1 MLRAM
6 IVGYQYHATAHG
18 APRLVHPTRDSTMA
32 AGLSGRRS
40 VLGTFARVCALLV
53 TTSVAGRAQAVG
65 ASAVARRSDEPAGPL
80 IIATT
85 ISMAHAVRQLAA
97 NFVASHP
104 AVVPEVRIGGSVTIA
119 RAIASSAE
127 VPDVFISADDTV
139 IDAILVPRAAT
150 WSAGFA
156 RTSLVL
162 AYTGKSKYA
171 DEISTRNWTDVLT
184 MPDVHGARADPA
196 EDAAGYRALIFFQLA
211 ARFYLRPH
219 LTSMLE
225 HAMPVTDFGV
235 DERELEAKFAD
246 GTIDYMPI
254 YRASAAEH
262 ELEWLE
268 LPEPINLGDTAFAA
282 SYGAVHA
289 RIPSGSSATDSATI
303 FGAPILYGL
312 TVPRAAPHTE
322 TAIAFVQYVLSPAG
336 GDVLHNSGFDV
347 PTRPRLHGDP
357 PAGLTTAADP

>member
-1 MLRAM
+1 
-6 IVGYQYHATAHG
+6 
-18 APRLVHPTRDSTMA
+18 MA
-32 AGLSGRRS
+32 GGLSGRRS
-40 VLGTFARVCALLV
+40 VLGTFARVCALLI
-53 TTSVAGRAQAVG
+53 TASVVGRAQAVG
-65 ASAVARRSDEPAGPL
+65 TSTVAAGSDEPAGPL

-85 ISMAHAVRQLAA
+85 ISMAHALRQLAA
-97 NFVASHP
+97 NFVARHP
-104 AVVPEVRIGGSVTIA
+104 AVVPEVRIGGSVAVA

-127 VPDVFISADDTV
+127 VPDIFVSADDTV
-139 IDAILVPRAAT
+139 IDAILIPRAAT

-171 DEISTRNWTDVLT
+171 DEINTRNWTDVLT

-196 EDAAGYRALIFFQLA
+196 EDATGYRAIMFFELA

-219 LTSMLE
+219 LTSTLE
-225 HAMPVTDFGV
+225 HAMPVTDFGA
-235 DERELEAKFAD
+235 DERDLEAKFAD

-254 YRASAAEH
+254 YRASAADH

-268 LPEPINLGDTAFAA
+268 LPGSINLGDTAFAA
-282 SYGAVHA
+282 SYAAVHA
-289 RIPSGSSATDSATI
+289 RIPSGRSAADTATI

-312 TVPRAAPHTE
+312 TIPRAAPHAE
-322 TAIAFVQYVLSPAG
+322 TAAAFVRYVLSPAG

-347 PTRPRLHGDP
+347 PARPLLHGDP
-357 PAGLTTAADP
+357 PSGLTTAGEP